1 VIEHTNTSERP
12 FSQALSGPYVVHS
25 PENNC
30 NDLPVLI
37 ETLAQSPRSAVFA
50 KLNDPFAPFVASG
63 ALNQSTMGDE
73 VAL

>member
-1 VIEHTNTSERP
+1 MIEPTNTSERP

-37 ETLAQSPRSAVFA
+37 ETSAQSPRSVVFA
-50 KLNDPFAPFVASG
+50 KLNDPFVASG